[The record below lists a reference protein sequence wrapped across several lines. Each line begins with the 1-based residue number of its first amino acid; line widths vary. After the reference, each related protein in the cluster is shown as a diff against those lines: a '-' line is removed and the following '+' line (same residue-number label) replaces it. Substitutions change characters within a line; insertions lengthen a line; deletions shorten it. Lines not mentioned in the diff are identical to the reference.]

1 MNRAE
6 AYAIPPNGNV
16 AIRENK
22 VEPLKTALL
31 LVDLQNME
39 FRPGAR
45 DLKDS
50 YYYDRIENLVIPNN
64 KRLLEACRKTGIEPI
79 FTVIESLT
87 LDGRD
92 RSLDHKISG
101 IFAAKGSWEAQV
113 IPDLA
118 PRDNEIL
125 IPKTASGIF
134 NSTNFEYVLRNLYIE
149 CLIVTGL
156 VTDQCVE
163 GAVRD
168 GCDRGFLVTLIDD
181 ACATHSQDR
190 HDASLRG
197 LKGYC
202 RIRTTEEII
211 TELQK

>member
-16 AIRENK
+16 ALRENK

-39 FRPGAR
+39 FRPGTR
-45 DLKDS
+45 DQKDS

-64 KRLLEACRKTGIEPI
+64 KRLLTACRETGIEPI

-87 LDGRD
+87 IDGRD

-101 IFAAKGSWEAQV
+101 IFVAKGSWEAQV

-149 CLIVTGL
+149 YLIVTGL

-202 RIRTTEEII
+202 RVRTTDEII
-211 TELQK
+211 AELQK

>member
-16 AIRENK
+16 ALRENK

-39 FRPGAR
+39 FRPGTR
-45 DLKDS
+45 DQKDS

-64 KRLLEACRKTGIEPI
+64 KRLLTACRETGIEPI

-101 IFAAKGSWEAQV
+101 IFVAKGSWEAQV

-134 NSTNFEYVLRNLYIE
+134 FPFITSTSALCAESCLRLPPLTRI
-149 CLIVTGL
+149 T
-156 VTDQCVE
+156 
-163 GAVRD
+163 
-168 GCDRGFLVTLIDD
+168 
-181 ACATHSQDR
+181 
-190 HDASLRG
+190 SLG
-197 LKGYC
+197 
-202 RIRTTEEII
+202 II
-211 TELQK
+211 FFIN